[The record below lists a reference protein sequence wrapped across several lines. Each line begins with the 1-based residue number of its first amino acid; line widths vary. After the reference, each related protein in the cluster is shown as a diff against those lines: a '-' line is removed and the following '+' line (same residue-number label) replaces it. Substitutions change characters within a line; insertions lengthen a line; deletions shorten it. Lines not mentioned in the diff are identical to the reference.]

1 MRVLKTVKAVVLSVL
16 IFAFLI
22 VATYGFLL
30 FENHIINRGVL
41 VYSDNLLN
49 TEIQATANVDSLTK
63 FLKLIEDENLYYVNP
78 IEIGENHKKISNSY
92 KYRAFNDEKL
102 NFALTTSLSY
112 AESEAFSDIGVT
124 IINNPKESV
133 LFRINERRD
142 YSKYEKKSLGI
153 ERSKVSQIA
162 FDGKRSVVKSSVR
175 NTNNFFYE
183 AFLKK
188 GEYNLVITLVMP
200 LGEEYDFNVLETQCI
215 EMVDYILGLVQRGK
229 TNYQCGKFYTNLS
242 NDNFIIIKTFDDEK
256 LTIDFNGIVNETHI
270 SFINESVFY
279 QTSSEGKLIFNI
291 NTNGITIPFL
301 LNLEEEYI
309 VVNDVYYFKE
319 YRQ

>member
-1 MRVLKTVKAVVLSVL
+1 MCISKTVKLIVFSVL
-16 IFAFLI
+16 LLVFIISLS
-22 VATYGFLL
+22 YGGILL
-30 FENHIINRGVL
+30 ENHLLNRGVL

-49 TEIQATANVDSLTK
+49 TEIQAPANVDSLTK
-63 FLKLIEDENLYYVNP
+63 FLKFAEEENVYYVNP
-78 IEIGENHKKISNSY
+78 LNIGENPKTIKNSY

-142 YSKYEKKSLGI
+142 YSNYEKKSLGI

-215 EMVDYILGLVQRGK
+215 EMVDYISGLVQRGK

-242 NDNFIIIKTFDDEK
+242 NDNFIIIKAFDDEK
-256 LTIDFNGIVNETHI
+256 VTIDFNGIVDGERI
-270 SFINESVFY
+270 SFENERVLYQINDEGELFFY
-279 QTSSEGKLIFNI
+279 MNVDKK
-291 NTNGITIPFL
+291 TIEFT
-301 LNLEEEYI
+301 LNLEGEYF
-309 VVNDVYYFKE
+309 VVDNIYYYKE
-319 YRQ
+319 YR